1 QNALEAQHV
10 KYHPPKHLFVATH
23 PNASSLGN
31 MFNSLLGAMNMRL
44 TTSLTFMVCCL
55 LTSKLSS
62 QDLSKFVDESNG
74 QPRFVPP
81 AVDEELRNPWPKE
94 LEDEFQ
100 ERAVKII
107 SLQREQQKAGVN
119 TYFENEKR
127 SYGFMMAHLL
137 GGNEEVGLK
146 MLQARD
152 HQHEVWHRETAGIDY
167 YACFTLKHQM
177 RKYFYFGDLLA
188 PEYKQ
193 QMYLGAKSW
202 TEQDPFRRPHYA
214 YDRSTGWGPNAK
226 NSWVDV
232 RSTEN
237 LYLMRVT
244 SVYLMAEET
253 GNKETTAL
261 YKQNVL
267 NYAQTLLRI
276 GIGEWDSE
284 NYHGHSIGP
293 LLNLYDFAKD
303 RQVKAAAKACLD
315 FFAAAGAAKY
325 WRGGF
330 NGPTKRDYNHA
341 QPFGGSAANSLW
353 VWFGDHP
360 SGKNDHWEGDEVH
373 QITSAYRP
381 PEAVVHLAHKNFAK
395 PVEIFAAKPEYSA
408 TTGHHSESSAEYLE
422 TQYIAHSYQIG
433 SLTSGTSK
441 DGGDV
446 CGFKL
451 LVWDEEDGAVTLQA
465 APTGDAS
472 YPGSPMYKTGIV
484 SAENRVA
491 QQKNLAIWLTQD
503 GKSPWTWVIP
513 ESVEVEEQAGVTFL
527 MCDRTW
533 VAIRGLGT
541 SSLKLD
547 RAATAKITEGKKAR
561 FPGHLAVS
569 ARGNGKHSFCGLAIE
584 VGEKESH
591 GSYAKFKK
599 AVLAAEVDLSQLDE
613 GVARYKASNGKH
625 LGIHWNDDPMNL
637 GVWRNGVRRDLKTA
651 AQKLY
656 DSPIIQADW
665 GVGALRIEAGGKTH
679 SISLSDFV
687 QE

>member
-1 QNALEAQHV
+1 MTARIVAV
-10 KYHPPKHLFVATH
+10 CLFFATH
-23 PNASSLGN
+23 VP
-31 MFNSLLGAMNMRL
+31 LLA
-44 TTSLTFMVCCL
+44 
-55 LTSKLSS
+55 
-62 QDLSKFVDESNG
+62 QWDLSKMKRQEAGKTVFQALPIEAS
-74 QPRFVPP
+74 
-81 AVDEELRNPWPKE
+81 LRNSWPKE
-94 LEDEFQ
+94 WEDQFQ
-100 ERAVKII
+100 QRASRII
-107 SLQREQQKAGVN
+107 ALQRQNQKPGVN

-127 SYGFMMAHLL
+127 SYGFLMAHVL
-137 GGNEEVGLK
+137 GGNEDVGLK

-152 HQHEVWHRETAGIDY
+152 HQHEQWHRETAGIDY

-214 YDRSTGWGPNAK
+214 YDRSPGWGPNAK

-237 LYLMRVT
+237 LYLMRVS

-261 YKQNVL
+261 YKQHLL
-267 NYAQTLLRI
+267 NYSKTLLRI

-315 FFAAAGAAKY
+315 FFAAAGAVKY

-381 PEAVVHLAHKNFAK
+381 PEAVVHLALKNFAK
-395 PVEIFAAKPEYSA
+395 PVEIFSAKPEYSA
-408 TTGHHSESSAEYLE
+408 TTAHRTESSAEYLE
-422 TQYIAHSYQIG
+422 TQYIAHSYQMG
-433 SLTSGTSK
+433 SLTSGTTK

-451 LVWDEEDGAVTLQA
+451 LVWDEAEGAVALQA
-465 APTGDAS
+465 APTGDAA
-472 YPGSPMYKTGIV
+472 YPGSPMYKSGIV

-491 QQKNLAIWLTQD
+491 QQENLAIWLTHD

-513 ESVEVEEQAGVTFL
+513 GSMEFEEKAGVTFL
-527 MCDRTW
+527 KSDRTW
-533 VAIRGLGT
+533 VAVRGLGT
-541 SSLKLD
+541 TALKLD
-547 RAATAKITEGKKAR
+547 QKSTTRIIEGKKAR
-561 FPGHLAVS
+561 FPGHVALS
-569 ARGNGKHSFCGLAIE
+569 AKGTGKNAFCGLAIE

-591 GSYAKFKK
+591 GSFAKFKK

-613 GVARYKASNGKH
+613 GVARYKASDGKH

-637 GVWRNGVRRDLKTA
+637 GVWRNGVRRDLQSA
-651 AQKLY
+651 ARKLY
-656 DSPIIQADW
+656 ESPIIHSDW
-665 GVGALRIEAGGKTH
+665 GSGTLRIEAGGTTY
-679 SISLSDFV
+679 SIDESDFV
-687 QE
+687 GD